1 MVHPAIANITQK
13 LFRKLGYEIWHISRD
28 YSKQDIEIMNYA
40 RPFTLTNDGT
50 MKSLIDAVRY
60 IEENQI
66 EGTFVE
72 CGVWKG
78 GSIVIMVKT
87 LQELG
92 ITDRDFYLF
101 DTFEGMSKPTK
112 HDIAVT
118 KEIALSTYNHK
129 YDYIIESLDQVKK
142 VVFATGYDKSRFHFI
157 KGKVEDTLPKNC
169 PDKISLLR
177 LDTDW
182 YESTKQELESLFP
195 LLSSGGI
202 LIIDDYGV
210 WRGAKKATDEY
221 FEKNKVQIHL
231 NRIHP
236 LGAVRRINQKYS
248 ILVQGNPL
256 NFFP

>member
-1 MVHPAIANITQK
+1 MVHLAIARIIQK
-13 LFRKLGYEIWHISRD
+13 LFKKLGYEIWHIPRD
-28 YSKQDIEIMNYA
+28 YSKRDIEIMNYA
-40 RPFTLTNDGT
+40 RPFTLTNDAT
-50 MKSLIDAVRY
+50 MKNLIDAVWY
-60 IEENQI
+60 IAKNQI
-66 EGTFVE
+66 EGSFVE

-78 GSIVIMVKT
+78 GSIVVMVKT

-92 ITDRDFYLF
+92 LTDRDFYLF

-112 HDIAVT
+112 HDISVT
-118 KEIALSTYNHK
+118 KEIALSTYNHL
-129 YDYIIESLDQVKK
+129 YDDIIVPLYQVKK

-182 YESTKQELESLFP
+182 YESTKQELECLFP
-195 LLSSGGI
+195 LLSSGGL

-221 FEKNKVQIHL
+221 FEKNKVQILL

-236 LGAVRRINQKYS
+236 IGAIIGVKM
-248 ILVQGNPL
+248 
-256 NFFP
+256 